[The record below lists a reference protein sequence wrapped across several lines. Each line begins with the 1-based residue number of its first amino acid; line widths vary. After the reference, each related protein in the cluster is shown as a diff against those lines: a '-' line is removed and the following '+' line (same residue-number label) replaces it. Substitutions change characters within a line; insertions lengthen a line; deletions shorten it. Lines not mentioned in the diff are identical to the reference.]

1 MAATR
6 LSALTELNATPAGS
20 DEVYIRDVSE
30 ASADESKRI
39 TVTNLLA
46 GGSGANAALSNLSSV
61 AINTALISDTDITD
75 DLGTEAIRWRDIYAA
90 TLRTGDTASDTL
102 LIQARDVDGSSWST
116 FMTLTAGNTPT
127 ADLASGVTIGGSAIY
142 YVGGTDVSVA
152 DGGTGASSLTDGG
165 VLLGSGT
172 GAITAMAVL
181 SDSEMIVGNGSTDP
195 VAESG
200 ATLRTSIGVG
210 TGDSPQFTGL
220 TLSADIA
227 MGGANID
234 NGGVIFLTE
243 QAEADSDVAGKGQLW
258 VDTATP
264 NVFMFTDDAGTDFT
278 IAHNA
283 TATLS
288 SLTSI
293 GTLSALTMGGDID
306 LDGNNIDNG
315 GVVFLKEQ
323 ADADSDVAGSGQI
336 WVNTATPNELYFTDD
351 AGTDFRLG
359 SSSAVSALN
368 NATANELVTVGST
381 TTELDAET
389 NLTFDGT
396 VVTLTGTIKIKEQ
409 AEAETDTA
417 GHGQLWVDTATP
429 NVFMFTDDAGTDFT
443 IAHNAT
449 ATLSSLVTVGALN
462 SGSIT
467 SGFGSI
473 DIGSSALSTTG
484 TITGPSG
491 TWDSGGVDI
500 ASGDSYAIAGTDVL
514 VAATLGSGVT
524 ASSLTSVGT
533 LSALTMGGDI
543 NLDGSNIDNG
553 GVIFLKEQ
561 ADADSDVAGSGQI
574 WVNTATP
581 NELYFTDDAGTD
593 FRLGASSAISALNNA
608 TANELT
614 TVGATT
620 TELDAEANLT
630 FDGTV
635 LTLTGTLKIAEQA
648 DAESDTAGQ
657 GQLWVDTAT
666 PNVLK
671 FTDDAGTDFTL
682 AHNATTTLSSLTTV
696 GTIGSGTWEGTTIAV
711 AQGGTGATS
720 LTDGGILLGSGT
732 GAITA
737 MSALA
742 DGSIVVGDGSTDP
755 VALAA
760 FTSSTGQLK
769 HERGGI
775 ETDISAI
782 VKGGLLLGT
791 GTGTVGILA
800 VGSDDQILTLASGT
814 ATWADASGG
823 GATFPATH
831 VSTFFGDGDDSRIAT
846 SSTNGSSTF
855 ESDGMK
861 VATSSTV
868 SSHSISRLPV
878 IRPGGTGGSIFK
890 RLPSFRCNF
899 YIETNGSDYTMFCGL
914 GESNIFSTGTWVG
927 TRDHLGFKV
936 VRASD
941 GDANL
946 YATQGDAETENASSV
961 LAALSTQGEIDVA
974 LKVATESTGGSGK
987 VTSCNYYYSI
997 KRANWS
1003 SATNLTS
1010 NGARNT
1016 ETHESMAFGVAN
1028 NDVAENTEYR
1038 FVSAEFGG

>member
-75 DLGTEAIRWRDIYAA
+75 DLGTEAIRWRNIYAA

-200 ATLRTSIGVG
+200 ATLRTSIGVA

-243 QAEADSDVAGKGQLW
+243 QAEADSDVAGK
-258 VDTATP
+258 
-264 NVFMFTDDAGTDFT
+264 
-278 IAHNA
+278 
-283 TATLS
+283 
-288 SLTSI
+288 
-293 GTLSALTMGGDID
+293 
-306 LDGNNIDNG
+306 
-315 GVVFLKEQ
+315 
-323 ADADSDVAGSGQI
+323 GQI

-543 NLDGSNIDNG
+543 NLDNG

-742 DGSIVVGDGSTDP
+742 DGSIGVGDGSTDP

-800 VGSDDQILTLASGT
+800 VGADDQILTLASGT

>member
-243 QAEADSDVAGKGQLW
+243 QAEADSDVAGK
-258 VDTATP
+258 
-264 NVFMFTDDAGTDFT
+264 
-278 IAHNA
+278 
-283 TATLS
+283 
-288 SLTSI
+288 
-293 GTLSALTMGGDID
+293 
-306 LDGNNIDNG
+306 
-315 GVVFLKEQ
+315 
-323 ADADSDVAGSGQI
+323 GQI

-961 LAALSTQGEIDVA
+961 LAAISTQGEIDVA